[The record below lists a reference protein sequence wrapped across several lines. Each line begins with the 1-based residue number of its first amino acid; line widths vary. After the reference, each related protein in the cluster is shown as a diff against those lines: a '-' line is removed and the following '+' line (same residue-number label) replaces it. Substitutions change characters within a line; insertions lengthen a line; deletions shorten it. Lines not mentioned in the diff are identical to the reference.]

1 MKIKQIFAFALIAV
15 SSAFVFTSC
24 GSGDDNLSPVIDII
38 SEAGS
43 ITGDITTDGDKAF
56 TLVFNVS
63 DDSKVKSIEVTS
75 SVDGRSSIQLDSTV
89 NTKTVKIKLSRK
101 TLARIAAETWTISAT
116 DDDGSNSS
124 KSIVITTNT
133 AASGK
138 PLTSYTLD
146 NNSKTFKVWNFS
158 GPNTGAFDLLDGSPK
173 TSGDAA
179 ADKDLHDSTATA
191 EIAQWPGR
199 WCSKNGTRFKLITSY
214 SYADIINTGQL
225 DAAWNA
231 AGAEVRFMLVKKGD
245 LYIAK
250 LRGTN
255 TKVLFS
261 ITDVV
266 KTTGDNLDYVQFIFK
281 KE

>member
-24 GSGDDNLSPVIDII
+24 GPGEDNLSPVIDII

-43 ITGDITTDGDKAF
+43 ITGDVTLDGDKAF

-63 DDSKVKSIEVTS
+63 DDSKVKTIEVVS

-89 NTKTVKIKLSRK
+89 STKTIKIKLSRK
-101 TLARIAAETWTISAT
+101 TLARIATETWTISAT
-116 DDDGSNSS
+116 DDAGSSS
-124 KSIVITTNT
+124 NKSFVITTNT
-133 AASGK
+133 SATGN

-146 NNSKTFKVWNFS
+146 NNSKPFKVWNFH

-179 ADKDLHDSTATA
+179 ADKDLHDSTSTA

-199 WCSKNGTRFKLITSY
+199 WCSKNGTTFKLVTSY
-214 SYADIINTGQL
+214 AYADIANTGQL

-231 AGAEVRFMLVKKGD
+231 AGTEMKYMLVKKGD

-255 TKVLFS
+255 TKVLVS
-261 ITDVV
+261 ITDVM